1 MMPPFAA
8 CGDRFRLRWRNI
20 LDTRRPAADVVAIH
34 AATTVATR
42 SRQSPRLL
50 EPAVSCC
57 AEHRS
62 HPTLFVAVVAL
73 SAVAFIGQALAA
85 PTSNDATAVAA
96 HAAAVASPR

>member
-1 MMPPFAA
+1 M
-8 CGDRFRLRWRNI
+8 
-20 LDTRRPAADVVAIH
+20 
-34 AATTVATR
+34 
-42 SRQSPRLL
+42 
-50 EPAVSCC
+50 SCC